1 MQILLNFISNALK
14 FTLKNGT
21 IKIRL
26 FLIEYQKDIRRRN
39 SCDDLEEADDQSSQS
54 SFKNSAK
61 GLPRSNTIAS
71 IGKLKNSLEGK
82 LSPNSK

>member
-26 FLIEYQKDIRRRN
+26 FLIEYQKDIKRRN
-39 SCDDLEEADDQSSQS
+39 SCDDLDDGGDSSSQE

-61 GLPRSNTIAS
+61 GIPRSNTSAS
-71 IGKLKNSLEGK
+71 IGKI
-82 LSPNSK
+82 